1 MYIKN
6 EILICTG
13 SGCES
18 SRSKA
23 IYIKFKELI
32 KKYNLEKNI
41 IIKQTGCF
49 GLCSKG
55 PLVLIYPEG
64 ALYKKVTVDDVKSIV
79 QNHIIKNNIVKNLI
93 YKDENKKLSE
103 ITPFEELN
111 FFAKQNR
118 LVLNNCGLIDANTIY
133 DYLKRNGYKALE
145 QTIKE
150 KDKKK
155 LIEKIKKSKLK
166 GRGGA
171 GYLTGLKIEKIY
183 NEQVETK
190 YVICNGNEGDPGA
203 FIDRTILE
211 GNPHCIIEAVTIVAN
226 IIGAK
231 IGYIY
236 MKKDYSLA
244 YKRVIKA
251 IKDAKVNKYLGDN
264 ILNSEFSFDINVVTG
279 PSSFICGEETALIKI
294 LEGKR
299 AIPDQKPYYPV
310 NKGLFDKPTIVNN
323 AETLANIPFIIK
335 NELKDFLQISNSQS
349 SGTKIIT
356 LSGNVKNPGLIEVP
370 FGTKLREIVE
380 EIGLKEDDIKIKA
393 LQVGGPLG
401 GFIPYEKIDLKLD
414 YNSLKEEEAIIGSG
428 SIVVLDQSK
437 CIVDMTRFLLKFAV
451 EESCGKCIPCT
462 IGGMRALEI
471 LENIVIGKGTK
482 EDIEELYDLAN
493 TMRLTSL
500 CGLGKSMS
508 NPILSSLK
516 NFRHE
521 YDFHVE
527 NKKCNALY
535 CKELIEYKIKA
546 YCVGCTKCI
555 SICPTYAISGELEK
569 VHQIDQSK
577 CIKCDRCIDICPF
590 DAIIKE

>member
-1 MYIKN
+1 MKN
-6 EILICTG
+6 
-13 SGCES
+13 
-18 SRSKA
+18 K
-23 IYIKFKELI
+23 
-32 KKYNLEKNI
+32 LEKNV

-79 QNHIIKNNIVKNLI
+79 QSHIIKNNIVKNLI
-93 YKDENKKLSE
+93 YKDENKKLNE

-133 DYLKRNGYKALE
+133 DYLKRDGYKALQKAIE
-145 QTIKE
+145 E
-150 KDKKK
+150 KDKNK
-155 LIEKIKKSKLK
+155 LIEKIKESKLK

-171 GYLTGLKIEKIY
+171 GYLTGLKIQKIY
-183 NEQVETK
+183 NEKKENK

-211 GNPHCIIEAVTIVAN
+211 GNPHCIIEAITIVAN
-226 IIGAK
+226 IVGAE

-251 IKDAKVNKYLGDN
+251 IKDAKLNNYLGEK
-264 ILNSEFSFDINVVTG
+264 ILNTDFSFDIKVVTG

-299 AIPDQKPYYPV
+299 AIPNQKPYYPV
-310 NKGLFDKPTIVNN
+310 KKGLFENPTIVNN

-335 NELKDFLQISNSQS
+335 NELKDFLQISDSQS

-356 LSGNVKNPGLIEVP
+356 LSGTVKNPGLIEVP
-370 FGTKLREIVE
+370 FGTKLRTIVE
-380 EIGLKEDDIKIKA
+380 EIGQKEDDVKIKA

-428 SIVVLDQSK
+428 SIVVLDDSK

-471 LENIVIGKGTK
+471 LENIVVGKGKK

-521 YDFHVE
+521 YEFHVE
-527 NKKCNALY
+527 NKKCSALY
-535 CKELIEYKIKA
+535 CKDLIEYKIKA

-555 SICPTYAISGELEK
+555 SICPTGAISGEIESL
-569 VHQIDQSK
+569 HQIDQNK
-577 CIKCDRCIDICPF
+577 CIKCDRCINICPF

>member
-32 KKYNLEKNI
+32 MKNKLEKNI

-64 ALYKKVTVDDVKSIV
+64 ALYKKVTVDDVDSIV
-79 QNHIIKNNIVKNLI
+79 QNHIIKNNIVNNLI
-93 YKDENKKLSE
+93 YKDKNKKLNE
-103 ITPFEELN
+103 ITPFDELD

-118 LVLNNCGLIDANTIY
+118 LVLNNCGLIDANAIY
-133 DYLKRNGYKALE
+133 DYLKKDGYKALQKAIE
-145 QTIKE
+145 E
-150 KDKKK
+150 KDKSK
-155 LIEKIKKSKLK
+155 LIKKIKLSKLK

-171 GYLTGLKIEKIY
+171 GYLTGLKIQKIY
-183 NEQVETK
+183 NQKKDDK
-190 YVICNGNEGDPGA
+190 YIICNGNEGDPGA

-211 GNPHCIIEAVTIVAN
+211 GNPHCIIEAITIVAN
-226 IIGAK
+226 IVGAK

-236 MKKDYSLA
+236 MKKDYTLA

-251 IKDAKVNKYLGDN
+251 IKDAKLNNYLGER
-264 ILNSEFSFDINVVTG
+264 ILNTDFSFDIKVVTG

-299 AIPDQKPYYPV
+299 AIPNQKPYYPV
-310 NKGLFDKPTIVNN
+310 QKGLFENPTIVNN

-335 NELKDFLQISNSQS
+335 NKLEDFLQISDSQS

-356 LSGNVKNPGLIEVP
+356 LSGTVKNPGLIEVP
-370 FGTKLREIVE
+370 FGTKLRTIVE
-380 EIGLKEDDIKIKA
+380 EIGKKEDDIKIKA

-401 GFIPYEKIDLKLD
+401 GFIPYNKIDLKLD
-414 YNSLKEEEAIIGSG
+414 YSSLKQEQAIIGSG
-428 SIVVLDQSK
+428 SIVVLDNSK

-451 EESCGKCIPCT
+451 EESCGKCIPCR

-471 LENIVIGKGTK
+471 LENIVVGKGTK

-516 NFRHE
+516 NFKDE
-521 YDFHVE
+521 YEFHVE

-535 CKELIEYKIKA
+535 CKELIEYKIKE

-555 SICPTYAISGELEK
+555 SICPTKAISGEIEEL
-569 VHQIDQSK
+569 HHIDKNK
-577 CIKCDRCIDICPF
+577 CIKCDRCISICPF